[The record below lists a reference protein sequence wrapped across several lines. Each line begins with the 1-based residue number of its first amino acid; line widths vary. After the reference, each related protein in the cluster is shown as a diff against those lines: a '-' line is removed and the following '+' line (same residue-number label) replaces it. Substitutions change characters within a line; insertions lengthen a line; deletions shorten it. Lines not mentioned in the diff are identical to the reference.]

1 MSWPAPRLAADPAR
15 PATTDA
21 QRAFVDLLVRPLVTP
36 ASDPRLHREI
46 TRNTKQ
52 VSEYARRLGYRLT
65 AVGRAVRLVRVPL
78 AGMVTA
84 PPAPHDQPGR
94 RVLALACILAA
105 ACEETSGGATL
116 AKLSALVVQ
125 VSAASDV
132 VLGYDQAQVAHRR
145 QLLRAATLLEHWGVL
160 RRRTPEDHLLEAWAD
175 AGAGIGAGYDIDRDA
190 LLLLTSPEVLDLAAA
205 GPEPDPEVLAASRSM
220 RALRALVETPAV
232 LYADLVPD
240 EANAL
245 RATRGLRADAAIS
258 VTGGHIETRTEGM
271 VLVLPDEPPSEATV
285 NWPRAAAAEWVA
297 LLMADLAGRAGTR
310 DHNGV
315 VALTNAQV
323 EDVALDLHTWR
334 GTYMNKAM
342 REDVTRVRQEAE
354 RWLKHL
360 GLLRTAADGSWLLS
374 PVAGRYRDP
383 EVIRHQASA
392 ATVVISDAD
401 SLNTPLT
408 NPDQEITS

>member
-1 MSWPAPRLAADPAR
+1 MNWPAAQRRPDPAQ
-15 PATTDA
+15 PTTTDA

-36 ASDPRLHREI
+36 ASDPRLHREV
-46 TRNTKQ
+46 TRNSKQ
-52 VSEYARRLGYRLT
+52 VGEYARRLGYRLT

-78 AGMVTA
+78 AGTVTA

-116 AKLSALVVQ
+116 AKLSALVMQ
-125 VSAASDV
+125 VSAASV
-132 VLGYDQAQVAHRR
+132 QVLAYDQAQVAHRR
-145 QLLRAATLLEHWGVL
+145 QLLRAASLLEHWGVL

-205 GPEPDPEVLAASRSM
+205 GHAPDPEMLAASRSM

-232 LYADLVPD
+232 LYSDLAPD
-240 EANAL
+240 EADAL
-245 RATRGLRADAAIS
+245 RATRGLRADAAIA
-258 VTGGHIETRTEGM
+258 VTGGHVEARAEGM
-271 VLVLPDEPPSEATV
+271 VLILPDEPVSEATV

-297 LLMADLAGRAGTR
+297 LLMADLAGHAGTR
-310 DHNGV
+310 DGSGV
-315 VALTNAQV
+315 VALTEAQV
-323 EDVALDLHTWR
+323 DDVALDLHTWR

-342 REDVTRVRQEAE
+342 REDVTRVRYEAE
-354 RWLKHL
+354 RWLRHL
-360 GLLRTAADGSWLLS
+360 GLLRTPADGSWLLS

-383 EVIRHQASA
+383 EVIRHQPSA
-392 ATVVISDAD
+392 ASILGA
-401 SLNTPLT
+401 PT
-408 NPDQEITS
+408 NLHAPTIADQEITP